1 MDSKM
6 TLSQRLRMGAAL
18 VVVFLLVL
26 ATNLMDSNHFKVVQ
40 KGLTTV
46 FEDRLLAKDYL
57 YKISRQV
64 QKKKEII
71 QSSDIEELTDL
82 NEMLNDSIQVL
93 IHRFASTE
101 LTENESLAF
110 ESLQTH
116 IRSLNEYESN
126 LLRNES
132 INTELNIAGSERYFS
147 AIYGDLDSLFK
158 IQLEESDRV
167 ISNSNR
173 TIDTSNRISRI
184 EIGVLIVIG
193 LLIQLLIFLRPM
205 K

>member
-1 MDSKM
+1 M

>member
-6 TLSQRLRMGAAL
+6 TLAQRLRMGAAL

-57 YKISRQV
+57 YKISRQL

-132 INTELNIAGSERYFS
+132 INTELNITGSERYFS
-147 AIYGDLDSLFK
+147 AIYDDLDTLFK

-173 TIDTSNRISRI
+173 TIDTSNLISRI
-184 EIGVLIVIG
+184 EVGVLIVIG

>member
-64 QKKKEII
+64 QKKKVII

-193 LLIQLLIFLRPM
+193 LLIQLLIFLRPI